1 MRTLLLTD
9 LHLTDH
15 PRGMLES
22 QRDCILNII
31 WEEQPGEVL
40 FLGDVF
46 MKRRPSPSV
55 LLALKVIVDELQALE
70 IPLTIL
76 RGNHDSETKAD
87 NGITAL
93 SLFSYHA
100 NVVCHTQTQHTE
112 KRVFIPHYEND
123 SRITAAL
130 EEVPDGYTVFGH
142 FGYYGSLNSMGDSD
156 FTIDISRFRNTSYL
170 GHIHRFHRRKIGE
183 IMLTVLGTPYTTNF
197 TEAGKDNYYAILD
210 GEDVEFKSPTSG
222 PKHIVIDRDSFDEK
236 ELLESGYFK
245 IVRVCVGNLSD
256 NENHLIARE
265 FLDKY
270 PIDCL
275 EIRYIPPVDEGGE
288 NFYDPKTQLFNLSR
302 DMLSDYVDNST
313 VNIEKDYLLSGLNLI
328 DDAYK
333 EN

>member
-1 MRTLLLTD
+1 
-9 LHLTDH
+9 
-15 PRGMLES
+15 
-22 QRDCILNII
+22 
-31 WEEQPGEVL
+31 
-40 FLGDVF
+40 
-46 MKRRPSPSV
+46 
-55 LLALKVIVDELQALE
+55 
-70 IPLTIL
+70 
-76 RGNHDSETKAD
+76 
-87 NGITAL
+87 
-93 SLFSYHA
+93 
-100 NVVCHTQTQHTE
+100 
-112 KRVFIPHYEND
+112 
-123 SRITAAL
+123 
-130 EEVPDGYTVFGH
+130 
-142 FGYYGSLNSMGDSD
+142 
-156 FTIDISRFRNTSYL
+156 
-170 GHIHRFHRRKIGE
+170 
-183 IMLTVLGTPYTTNF
+183 MLTVLGTPYTTNF

-245 IVRVCVGNLSD
+245 IVRVCVGNLLD